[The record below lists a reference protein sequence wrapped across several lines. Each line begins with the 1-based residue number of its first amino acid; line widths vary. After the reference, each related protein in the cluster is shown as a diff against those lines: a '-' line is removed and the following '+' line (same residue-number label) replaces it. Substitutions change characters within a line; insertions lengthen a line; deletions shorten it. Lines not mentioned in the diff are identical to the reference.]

1 MKTRVRMVV
10 AAMLPLLLGVG
21 TCRASSLPVYLQLGP
36 AQAGGVPSKHGRGH
50 TGGGNFNVSQPAPN
64 TLVITLTGV
73 AAAGGC
79 PLVDSMARFESELSQ
94 EFTVVFAS
102 PAVRAA
108 SLSVQGRVIG
118 LLRSPC
124 KGTAE
129 LVQATAI
136 VTCPGKHEET
146 VAATLALPPSGVAYK
161 EQRSVYLRGAPLCL
175 PILPGCYRLRQTFAI
190 AASQPKGCLPCHP
203 ATAEFAPDPALDP
216 SWISHKDPFRGAV
229 KKEFGFQVI
238 VKVIPTLAP

>member
-1 MKTRVRMVV
+1 MKTRVQRAV
-10 AAMLPLLLGVG
+10 AAVLPLLLGAG
-21 TCRASSLPVYLQLGP
+21 TCWAIDPPVYLQLGP
-36 AQAGGVPSKHGRGH
+36 AQAGGVPSKHGRRH
-50 TGGGNFNVSQPAPN
+50 TGGGNFNVSQPARD

-94 EFTVVFAS
+94 EITVVFAS

-108 SLSVQGRVIG
+108 SLSIQGRVIG

-136 VTCPGKHEET
+136 VTCAGEHGKT
-146 VAATLALPPSGVAYK
+146 AAATLALPPSGVAYK
-161 EQRSVYLRGAPLCL
+161 EQRSVYLRGDPLCL
-175 PILPGCYRLRQTFAI
+175 PILPGCSGRL
-190 AASQPKGCLPCHP
+190 
-203 ATAEFAPDPALDP
+203 
-216 SWISHKDPFRGAV
+216 KD
-229 KKEFGFQVI
+229 
-238 VKVIPTLAP
+238 